1 MSAEPL
7 SDPPAKEWTA
17 DGRQFF
23 SLSNPISVTIPI
35 FPELEKAL
43 SLSINIAEN
52 ELWTVKT
59 QKNSFVIEARRFG
72 HGVGLSQ
79 RGAQRMAAAFGW
91 DYKQILHFYY
101 SGVTLKQINL
111 TSFTS
116 APAVEYDYDA
126 TPGPRHTATPRPT
139 LMPVTLLPDGK
150 ESLVIVDGVAEDSS
164 LNLRAG
170 PDTASDIITRLYYGQ
185 QLAVIDT
192 ADGWLHVRT
201 DSLEGY
207 VMEKF
212 VSPIQ

>member
-1 MSAEPL
+1 
-7 SDPPAKEWTA
+7 
-17 DGRQFF
+17 
-23 SLSNPISVTIPI
+23 
-35 FPELEKAL
+35 
-43 SLSINIAEN
+43 
-52 ELWTVKT
+52 
-59 QKNSFVIEARRFG
+59 
-72 HGVGLSQ
+72 
-79 RGAQRMAAAFGW
+79 MAAAFGW

-101 SGVTLKQINL
+101 SGITLKQISL
-111 TSFTS
+111 TSFTP
-116 APAVEYDYDA
+116 APGFDFDYDA
-126 TPGPRHTATPRPT
+126 TPGPRPSATPRPT
-139 LMPVTLLPDGK
+139 LMPVSILPNGS
-150 ESLVIVDGVAEDSS
+150 ETLVIVDGVAEDSS